1 MKKTELMKEFQELE
15 EEKQVHIDGI
25 AWNSK
30 KSEIQNAIECLI
42 CPDQLLALYPIVI
55 SLK

>member
-30 KSEIQNAIECLI
+30 KKRN
-42 CPDQLLALYPIVI
+42 PKRYRMFKMPG
-55 SLK
+55 

>member
-25 AWNSK
+25 AWL
-30 KSEIQNAIECLI
+30 CTVRTW
-42 CPDQLLALYPIVI
+42 IVFFAHFVT
-55 SLK
+55 SHRSWHQ